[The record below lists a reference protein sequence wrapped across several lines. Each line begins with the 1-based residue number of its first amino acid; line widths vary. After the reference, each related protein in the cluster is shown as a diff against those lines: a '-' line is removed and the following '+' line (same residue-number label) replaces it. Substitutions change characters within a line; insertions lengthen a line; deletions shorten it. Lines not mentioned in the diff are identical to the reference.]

1 LVSVA
6 PHFFWIT
13 SRAAGGA
20 ALLMASA
27 SLMLGLLM
35 SMKLRLPSVRRD
47 LRPVHEALSLSTL
60 ALVLLHG
67 VSLLADSYLAPG
79 LAGIAIPFAGAY
91 RPFWTGLGIVAGY
104 GLAVLGISYY
114 LRDRI
119 GPARWRRAHRL
130 TAVFWVLAVI
140 HTLGAGSDA
149 LLWWFLIVSGAVV
162 VPAAL
167 LLLVRWLPAAEDD
180 RPAMARAQR

>member
-1 LVSVA
+1 
-6 PHFFWIT
+6 
-13 SRAAGGA
+13 
-20 ALLMASA
+20 
-27 SLMLGLLM
+27 
-35 SMKLRLPSVRRD
+35 
-47 LRPVHEALSLSTL
+47 
-60 ALVLLHG
+60 
-67 VSLLADSYLAPG
+67 
-79 LAGIAIPFAGAY
+79 
-91 RPFWTGLGIVAGY
+91 
-104 GLAVLGISYY
+104 VLGISYY

>member
-1 LVSVA
+1 VSVA

-20 ALLMASA
+20 ALVTASA
-27 SLMLGLLM
+27 SLVLGLLM
-35 SMKLRLPSVRRD
+35 SMKLRIPSVRRD
-47 LRPVHEALSLSTL
+47 LRPVHEALSLCTL

-79 LAGIAIPFAGAY
+79 LTGIAIPFAGAY
-91 RPFWTGLGIVAGY
+91 RTFWTGLGIVAGY
-104 GLAVLGISYY
+104 GFAVLGLSYY

-119 GPARWRRAHRL
+119 GAARWRRAHRL
-130 TAVFWVLAVI
+130 TAVFWVLAIV

-149 LLWWFLIVSGAVV
+149 LVWWFLIATGAFV
-162 VPAAL
+162 VPAAV
-167 LLLVRWLPAAEDD
+167 LLLVRWLPAAEED
-180 RPAMARAQR
+180 RPAIARAEH